1 MEALGPP
8 LSSRRM
14 LLVVLLLL
22 HGLMEQSL
30 CQSDPGVEY
39 VYYEYYYEDE
49 LPPTGAGDKVT
60 EDVSTTSD
68 YDINELLKA
77 WKEYIDKKKKEED
90 IGSSGTGGRRPTG
103 SRRPTGGRRPSNS
116 AVRVTARP
124 QQQQPTRLRRPEPV
138 SYDYYDCEPRS
149 ESYRTADVEQC
160 DKYFECN
167 IKGEEKE
174 HLCDDGLVYDE
185 KSQNCDYPSKVD
197 CGPRTKLQPPQPS
210 KNCPRANGFF
220 AWPAKDSCQKFWDCR
235 GGQSYL
241 QTCPEGVIFDMKVDA
256 CVTPDQSHREE
267 CKAEKFLKFDC
278 PNYSAEEPLRFGNH
292 DRLPDPE
299 NCQKFYSCLRDG
311 QPRLGV
317 CPRKTVFNNATGLCD
332 DPKAVVGCETFW
344 KDKEE
349 AEFLDYYDY

>member
-1 MEALGPP
+1 MEP
-8 LSSRRM
+8 S
-14 LLVVLLLL
+14 
-22 HGLMEQSL
+22 Q
-30 CQSDPGVEY
+30 CQNDPGVEY

-49 LPPTGAGDKVT
+49 LPPTGAGTKET
-60 EDVSTTSD
+60 AEDTSTPD

-77 WKEYIDKKKKEED
+77 WKEYIDKKKKEESD
-90 IGSSGTGGRRPTG
+90 SRPSRPRPLQSNRRPK
-103 SRRPTGGRRPSNS
+103 PTS
-116 AVRVTARP
+116 RP
-124 QQQQPTRLRRPEPV
+124 QQSIRFRPEPV
-138 SYDYYDCEPRS
+138 NYDYYDCEPRS
-149 ESYRTADVEQC
+149 ESYRTADLEQC

-174 HLCDDGLVYDE
+174 NLCPDGLVFDE

-197 CGPRTKLQPPQPS
+197 CGQRSKLQSAQPS

-220 AWPAKDSCQKFWDCR
+220 AWPAKESCQKFWDCR